1 MSADTKPGTAAVV
14 KRCLLTGTWYVGY
27 LGGLA
32 SNQPMQMWMLGVNK
46 KTELKEPVGGAG
58 RRTGK
63 AEGDYNPIRRTT

>member
-32 SNQPMQMWMLGVNK
+32 SNQPMQMLMLGANHQTPIMK
-46 KTELKEPVGGAG
+46 PGEGAGGRPGGA
-58 RRTGK
+58 
-63 AEGDYNPIRRTT
+63 EEDCNPMGRTT